1 MFLFVFVFYHVT
13 VWMGSNKLN
22 WNWTEMAKNLIVKS
36 VDQ

>member
-22 WNWTEMAKNLIVKS
+22 WTERICCSTKAH
-36 VDQ
+36 